1 MSIPDIDWSED
12 YERGYVDG
20 MFAIL
25 GVFKQELYIA
35 RKEDPHY
42 AAYIEDAINLI
53 NKKANPPIKE

>member
-12 YERGYVDG
+12 YERGYQEG
-20 MFAIL
+20 MYDIL
-25 GVFKQELYIA
+25 GVFKQELYTA

-53 NKKANPPIKE
+53 TKKANPTKE